1 MTALNT
7 LTITV
12 EADGGAGVVNI
23 FNDLPYQT
31 ITYAGA
37 VNSFRPDTIADQIV
51 AAVPVARIEPTA
63 SGDMVRVHVPKTQSQ
78 AAIAAVIAAH
88 DPTVKSERELRVED
102 VTAQQIAMKDFLA
115 QKGQEL
121 TDGYTNW
128 ASLTAGQKDALARV
142 VLGVV
147 VRLLRHFVRERR
159 LDV

>member
-12 EADGGAGVVNI
+12 EADGVDGVVNRV
-23 FNDLPYQT
+23 DDAPYQT

-37 VNSFRPDTIADQIV
+37 VNSFRSSTV
-51 AAVPVARIEPTA
+51 AEQVFAAIPTA
-63 SGDMVRVHVPKTQSQ
+63 KVEAAAAGDMVRVHIPKTQNK
-78 AAIAAVIAAH
+78 AAIDAVVAAH
-88 DPTVKSERELRVED
+88 DPAVKSSGELRAED
-102 VTAQQIAMKDFLA
+102 VTAQQTALKDFLA

-128 ASLTAGQKDALARV
+128 ASLTAAQKDALARA

-147 VRLLRHFVRERR
+147 VRLLKHFVRERR